1 MNNFTN
7 KIDMNNYQ
15 NNYDILSDDTSSNDT
30 SLILKTH
37 YGIPVVQPPLTSHA
51 TFETR
56 MDLCEQ
62 SLIENIP
69 LNILLV

>member
-15 NNYDILSDDTSSNDT
+15 NNYDILSDDT